1 MKTSIRNT
9 RRAFT
14 LIELIV
20 SLSLMGFVSIGIYQ
34 FILNSGQVLFI
45 STEKLEIN
53 ADIRAFT
60 LEMNEFARA
69 ANHFF
74 IYPSFNSA
82 DRNDVA
88 DRQRDG
94 MTGDFLLLV
103 FQEPYPNQGDPEHIT
118 RLIGYFRM
126 AEEGNE
132 GPVYK
137 FDVRYPQT
145 AYPSTLT
152 NTPESLI
159 ANLTPDMQ
167 YQRVIELSRGLA
179 NQQLFYNFYDR
190 SIMIKAEIIHGNEAK
205 RVTDTYNFTVSPRG

>member
-1 MKTSIRNT
+1 MKTILK
-9 RRAFT
+9 RAQRGFT
-14 LIELIV
+14 LIELTV
-20 SLSLMGFVSIGIYQ
+20 SIALLGFVSVGVYQ
-34 FILNSGQVLFI
+34 FIMNSGQVLFI

-53 ADIRAFT
+53 ADIRGFT
-60 LEMNEFARA
+60 LEMSEFARA

-74 IYPSFNSA
+74 IYPSFNNS
-82 DRNDVA
+82 DRNAVA

-94 MTGDFLLLV
+94 MTGDFLLLI
-103 FQEPYPNQGDPEHIT
+103 FQEPYPNHGDPEHIT

-137 FDVRYPQT
+137 FDLSFPET

-152 NTPESLI
+152 NTPEDLI
-159 ANLTPDMQ
+159 SGLTPDME